1 MKTKDEMSDLDV
13 RKIARIKDK
22 ATSKYLEVIEFAVS
36 NTERT
41 CIELPPSVVNS
52 PVSFGNELLDA
63 GAILPKDDNV
73 LKHLLTKVAKSDALE
88 QRVYETQVGWT
99 QNGRAY
105 VTIDGVIGCVAEK
118 IVGVNRS
125 NKVDDASG
133 RLSINGTCQAWRESV
148 ATLAR
153 NSSSMMF
160 TICVAMAAPLLYAQK
175 RRSFTICMSGKTR
188 TGKTMA
194 TLMGASVIGIG
205 QIEQMITWRLK
216 DARLEQRLAEY
227 NDAMFP
233 IDDLETIVEKG
244 DKAKY
249 LRIRN
254 VAYNLE
260 QGWSTGRHDS
270 FTMAHGGT
278 HEQWR
283 CIAVTSCE
291 KAVVDLARSVKL
303 NRQPGETLRLIDV
316 PVLLDGLDHIFDRLP
331 CDLDTSDF
339 PKWKEHKFAEVAD
352 ACEQNH
358 GAAFQVY
365 IQKLIAHGP
374 TLKDYIKKGEKY
386 FIEKVCDD
394 KDGDVARDVAKKFG
408 LIFVGGMLGIRYGL
422 LPWGKTELLDAISKC
437 YRGAR
442 DLLPDDGVVLREG
455 TALLIEKLRSLP
467 SLSQLK
473 TKNSAVGDAD
483 GYCGRNI
490 QGADRWLI
498 KREVFNS
505 IFASTYQRDL
515 VVAFLIK
522 LKRITTALK
531 NGTEG
536 ANDLTPKG
544 QFEWADGQ
552 RRRSYEILR
561 KRPS

>member
-1 MKTKDEMSDLDV
+1 
-13 RKIARIKDK
+13 
-22 ATSKYLEVIEFAVS
+22 
-36 NTERT
+36 
-41 CIELPPSVVNS
+41 
-52 PVSFGNELLDA
+52 
-63 GAILPKDDNV
+63 
-73 LKHLLTKVAKSDALE
+73 
-88 QRVYETQVGWT
+88 
-99 QNGRAY
+99 
-105 VTIDGVIGCVAEK
+105 
-118 IVGVNRS
+118 
-125 NKVDDASG
+125 
-133 RLSINGTCQAWRESV
+133 
-148 ATLAR
+148 
-153 NSSSMMF
+153 
-160 TICVAMAAPLLYAQK
+160 
-175 RRSFTICMSGKTR
+175 
-188 TGKTMA
+188 
-194 TLMGASVIGIG
+194 VIGIG

-316 PVLLDGLDHIFDRLP
+316 PVLFDGLDHIFDRLP
-331 CDLDTSDF
+331 CELDTSDF

-374 TLKDYIKKGEKY
+374 TVKEYIKKGEKY

-422 LPWGKTELLDAISKC
+422 LPWGKAELLDAISKC

-442 DLLPDDGVVLREG
+442 NLLPDDGVALRQGIQLLRAKIQVLPVLS
-455 TALLIEKLRSLP
+455 ASKEKTS
-467 SLSQLK
+467 S
-473 TKNSAVGDAD
+473 VGSAD
-483 GYCGRNI
+483 GYRAPNMD
-490 QGADRWLI
+490 GADRWLI

-505 IFASTYQRDL
+505 LFATTYQRDL
-515 VVAFLIK
+515 VLNWLIQQ
-522 LKRITTALK
+522 KRITTAVR
-531 NGTEG
+531 NGEE
-536 ANDLTPKG
+536 AAAKLTPKG
-544 QFEWADGQ
+544 QFLWADGE

-561 KRPS
+561 KRAS